1 MKKLLI
7 AAMMVAGLAAC
18 SQEAKQELKKRLLP
32 LLLM

>member
-18 SQEAKQELKKRLLP
+18 SQEAKQETQ
-32 LLLM
+32 